1 MDEKFTIDITPI
13 DGGGL
18 RVYIPELDISVE
30 TEGETWRDAE
40 EAGLRA
46 ITLELVK
53 RREQEASKAS

>member
-1 MDEKFTIDITPI
+1 MEEKFTIDITPI
-13 DGGGL
+13 PGGGL